1 MAGKLPYLNAAG
13 IPGFLWVEDRQIKVE
28 YPDWPKYNQTIDLTG
43 IDLDHLA
50 GQILDVR
57 DAEATALRRQNL
69 PRPD

>member
-1 MAGKLPYLNAAG
+1 MPEKLPYLNAAG
-13 IPGFLWVEDRQIKVE
+13 IPGFLWVEDRQVKVE

-43 IDLDHLA
+43 IDLDRFA

-57 DAEATALRRQNL
+57 DAEATALRRSL